1 MFGSSEWGDRSHQA
15 ISTKACNN
23 AMAPETSSHLGR
35 AIYQDQ
41 GHEIGEARH
50 HGTPFPL
57 RRHGPSGTT
66 RGQGQGS
73 SCVCIGLEAPAAG
86 GEGLQ
91 VLVGRRV
98 PPRARGQGRRM
109 ERSQGRQAAGRAQ
122 FHAGGRVKTWG
133 NSRQGRSMSGTV
145 NGGRSIREELGVTTP
160 AHAAHPSY
168 SCALPTH
175 DVQGLDGTGQA
186 QDTARPPGVA
196 FGAEPLAVLQVQL
209 GEPGQLAQVRGGRG
223 AQRAPS
229 QGQNLRTGPGR
240 QSDREEGS
248 LQD

>member
-1 MFGSSEWGDRSHQA
+1 MLDPNLAAYLENTCRHEKGLIATSCMFGSSEWGDRSHQA

-41 GHEIGEARH
+41 GHETGEARH
-50 HGTPFPL
+50 QDTRFPL
-57 RRHGPSGTT
+57 RRHGPSVTT

-109 ERSQGRQAAGRAQ
+109 EGSQGRQAAGRAQ
-122 FHAGGRVKTWG
+122 FHARGRVKTWEHA
-133 NSRQGRSMSGTV
+133 RQGSSVSGSV
-145 NGGRSIREELGVTTP
+145 SGGRSTRGSTRE
-160 AHAAHPSY
+160 
-168 SCALPTH
+168 
-175 DVQGLDGTGQA
+175 
-186 QDTARPPGVA
+186 
-196 FGAEPLAVLQVQL
+196 
-209 GEPGQLAQVRGGRG
+209 
-223 AQRAPS
+223 
-229 QGQNLRTGPGR
+229 
-240 QSDREEGS
+240 
-248 LQD
+248 